1 MINSRVRAAAAG
13 RHQTTR
19 VLEYVGVVA
28 LAVVLVIGIALAGW
42 GSELR
47 TLTGQALCSLTPQ
60 QDCADR
66 SPRTP

>member
-13 RHQTTR
+13 RQQTGR

-42 GSELR
+42 GGQLR
-47 TLTGQALCSLTPQ
+47 ALTGQAFCFLAPQPGCTDRATSTP
-60 QDCADR
+60 
-66 SPRTP
+66 